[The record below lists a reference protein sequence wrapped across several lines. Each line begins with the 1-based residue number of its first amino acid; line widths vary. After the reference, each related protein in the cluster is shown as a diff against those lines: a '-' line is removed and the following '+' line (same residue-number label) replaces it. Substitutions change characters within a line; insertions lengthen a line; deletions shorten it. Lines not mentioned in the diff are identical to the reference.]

1 MDLRRHLSSHGCR
14 AKYFIPPGEDP
25 GLLSARVA
33 ENARICDQR
42 DLLRGFRSLRG

>member
-1 MDLRRHLSSHGCR
+1 MVVGQNILFHPERIL
-14 AKYFIPPGEDP
+14 A
-25 GLLSARVA
+25 LLSARVA